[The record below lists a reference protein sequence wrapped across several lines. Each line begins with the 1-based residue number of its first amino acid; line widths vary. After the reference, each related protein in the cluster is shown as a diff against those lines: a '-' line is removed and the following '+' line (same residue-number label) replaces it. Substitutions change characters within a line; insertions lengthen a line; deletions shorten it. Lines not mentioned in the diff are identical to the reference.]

1 MSRPKV
7 LMMLIFGA
15 SLLIGCREGLDFDRA
30 YTADEERGKALV
42 RQNCANTCHPSDAF
56 TKPAGQRKAKNYNQ
70 LAYAVRDYYEQVVG
84 DEQNYSQQDVFDMA
98 RYLNKQYYHYRSF

>member
-1 MSRPKV
+1 MHRPKV
-7 LMMLIFGA
+7 LMLLAFGA
-15 SLLIGCREGLDFDRA
+15 TLLIGCREPLDFDRA
-30 YTADEERGKALV
+30 FTADEERGKALI
-42 RQNCANTCHPSDAF
+42 RQNCANTCHPADAF
-56 TKPAGQRKAKNYNQ
+56 TKPNTQKKVKNFNQ